1 MQLTVSSTK
10 ETIDDKKLFKFG
22 FALIN
27 ASSQKIRILSD
38 LACDIQTSRFN
49 SDGIVYKM
57 PEGHISLKEKERE
70 NV

>member
-1 MQLTVSSTK
+1 MLVHK
-10 ETIDDKKLFKFG
+10 
-22 FALIN
+22 
-27 ASSQKIRILSD
+27 KIRILSD